1 MYEHTIT
8 AYVRERSTRGA
19 MVIKK
24 HNGCNLQSCF
34 FTFSTHT
41 WSSMLQESFFY
52 LHAWSSILEYQIS
65 LDMWS
70 SMLQNNRFQHT
81 QMDMLQDP
89 IFFIFLTSKIK
100 HVIGFAFSILAR
112 GSTGRPIRIGK
123 LGSYL
128 RHRIWG
134 GGKK

>member
-1 MYEHTIT
+1 MNTRLLHTFVSAAHEVQWLSKNT
-8 AYVRERSTRGA
+8 MDVTYKAV
-19 MVIKK
+19 
-24 HNGCNLQSCF
+24 F